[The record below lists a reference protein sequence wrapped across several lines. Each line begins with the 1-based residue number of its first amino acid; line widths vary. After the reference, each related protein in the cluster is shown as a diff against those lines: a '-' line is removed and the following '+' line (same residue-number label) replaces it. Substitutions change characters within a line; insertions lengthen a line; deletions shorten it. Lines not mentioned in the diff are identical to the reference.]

1 MGVKVSTRK
10 LKAIIQASAGVLAGF
25 AALSSVGCTKLGAG
39 PNAGADNGVAPR
51 SIPVQ
56 ASKPTLGQEAAAI
69 ADNRVQVIFPVGIA
83 TLTPEANQ
91 KLDLAARL
99 FRDANPVAMFTAGYT
114 DKSGDEY
121 GNVLL
126 SARRAEAVKR
136 GLVARGIPA
145 NRLLIQALGES
156 DPANATDP
164 LAPENRRV
172 IITWRLL

>member
-1 MGVKVSTRK
+1 MVVKVSTRK
-10 LKAIIQASAGVLAGF
+10 LKAIIQASSGVLAGF
-25 AALSSVGCTKLGAG
+25 AALSSVGCTKLSAG
-39 PNAGADNGVAPR
+39 PNVAADNVSR
-51 SIPVQ
+51 SKPAL
-56 ASKPTLGQEAAAI
+56 ASKTTVGQEAAAI

>member
-1 MGVKVSTRK
+1 MKAILQGSTR
-10 LKAIIQASAGVLAGF
+10 ILAGL
-25 AALSSVGCTKLGAG
+25 AALSIAGCTKPSAG
-39 PNAGADNGVAPR
+39 PNVASDNVVAPK
-51 SIPVQ
+51 SISPQ
-56 ASKPTLGQEAAAI
+56 ASKPTVGQEAAAI
-69 ADNRVQVIFPVGIA
+69 ADNRVQVIFPVGTA